1 MAATARHQRL
11 GPPIEHVV
19 HLQKVAAPDLEDV
32 PKSLGRDEPGARAL
46 PLEQRVDADGR
57 AVNDEPTVGQPHAGL
72 VHAAQDAL
80 EELARRAE
88 RLGGDHGTRRFVE
101 RDEIRER
108 ATDVD
113 ADSQGHA
120 SSLPGKYGSAVERF
134 AARAV
139 GTLAASAPR

>member
-1 MAATARHQRL
+1 
-11 GPPIEHVV
+11 V
-19 HLQKVAAPDLEDV
+19 
-32 PKSLGRDEPGARAL
+32 RAL

-80 EELARRAE
+80 ECARRAE
-88 RLGGDHGTRRFVE
+88 RLGGHDDTRRFVE

-108 ATDVD
+108 AADVD

-120 SSLPGKYGSAVERF
+120 SSLPGKCGSAVERF